1 MLLSALLA
9 AFSGLAQARP
19 VALGGVLISP
29 EVQTRPLTG
38 AVEGLPVEVLPR
50 LGVAVQNSSSG
61 LSLSYAGRT
70 LTFVGSRWLAQNI
83 ASVPATLP
91 VPEGLGGG
99 LYVPLSVLAVLG
111 VPTLADTPDVL
122 DFAQAGAAPISPVRP
137 VPAQPNPVPANPVPA
152 SLVPASPVLPMPPI
166 IQPPVIQP
174 PVTQPP
180 APPTLPVPPGFTPVA
195 ALSSVRS
202 SRTLDRNI
210 ELQRVVME
218 FSAPVASPCS
228 VTAAE

>member
-1 MLLSALLA
+1 M
-9 AFSGLAQARP
+9 
-19 VALGGVLISP
+19 ALGGVLISP

-38 AVEGLPVEVLPR
+38 AVEGLPVGVLPR
-50 LGVAVQNSSSG
+50 LGVVVQNSASG
-61 LSLSYAGRT
+61 LSLSYVGRT
-70 LTFVGSRWLAQNI
+70 LTFVGGRWLAQNI

-111 VPTLADTPDVL
+111 IATLADTPDVL
-122 DFAQAGAAPISPVRP
+122 DFAQAGAAPISPLRP
-137 VPAQPNPVPANPVPA
+137 IPAPANPVPANP
-152 SLVPASPVLPMPPI
+152 PPI
-166 IQPPVIQP
+166 IQP

-195 ALSSVRS
+195 ALASVRS

-218 FSAPVASPCS
+218 FSAQVSYTLLAL
-228 VTAAE
+228 